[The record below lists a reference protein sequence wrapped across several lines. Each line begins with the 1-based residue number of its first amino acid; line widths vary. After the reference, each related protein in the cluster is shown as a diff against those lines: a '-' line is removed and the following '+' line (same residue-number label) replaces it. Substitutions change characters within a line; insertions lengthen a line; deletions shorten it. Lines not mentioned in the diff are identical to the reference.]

1 MIQRNLITELEQWA
15 KNPERK
21 PLVLRG
27 ARQVGKTTLVNEF
40 AKQFV
45 HFINLNLEKTDE
57 ADFFEKSND
66 IREVISKIFLFKNIQ
81 QDRQPT
87 LIFIDE
93 IQNSPKA
100 VSMLRY
106 FYEEYPHFHV
116 ISAGSLL
123 ETLMDKHIS
132 FPVGRVQYMT
142 LRPCSFS
149 EFLGAIGKTAL
160 KQAVENIDIPE
171 GMNELMS
178 GFFKTYS
185 LIGGMP
191 EIVSNFAEY
200 QDIVRLTDIYNS
212 LLVGYKDDV
221 EKYAR
226 TETQKNVIR
235 LILSVGWTQASQ
247 QISLGNFAQSA
258 YKAREMGEAFRTLE
272 KTHVLE
278 LCYPT
283 TSAILPI
290 LPETKRKPK
299 LFWFDTG
306 LVNFVAG
313 VQQEILGVTDIQD
326 AWRGNSAE
334 QIVAQELISSTS
346 NVEAKRNFWVRGTQ
360 SSSAE
365 VDFVKNINGRLIP
378 IEVKSG
384 HNAHLRSLHQF
395 MNASNQE
402 IAVRIWSKA
411 FSIDEVK
418 TQEGKIFKL
427 YNVPFYYVAFL
438 DKILKNK

>member
-1 MIQRNLITELEQWA
+1 MIHRNLITEIENWA
-15 KNPERK
+15 KNPKRK

-40 AKQFV
+40 AKRFDHFV
-45 HFINLNLEKTDE
+45 SLNLEKRYE
-57 ADFFEKSND
+57 ALLFEESND
-66 IREVISKIFLFKNIQ
+66 IREVIAKIFLFKNIQ
-81 QDRQPT
+81 QDQKRT

-100 VSMLRY
+100 VAMLRY
-106 FYEEYPHFHV
+106 FYEEFPQFHV
-116 ISAGSLL
+116 IAAGSLL
-123 ETLMDKHIS
+123 ETLMDTHIS

-149 EFLGAIGKTAL
+149 EFLGAIGKTEL
-160 KQAVENIDIPE
+160 KKATENLEIPF

-178 GFFKTYS
+178 DMFKTYS

-191 EIVSNFAEY
+191 EVVSNFAEH

-226 TETQKNVIR
+226 TETQKNIIR
-235 LILSVGWTQASQ
+235 LILSVGWTRAAQ

-258 YKAREMGEAFRTLE
+258 YRAREVGEAFRTLE
-272 KTHVLE
+272 KTHVVE
-278 LCYPT
+278 LSYPT
-283 TSAILPI
+283 TSAVLPI

-313 VQQEILGVTDIQD
+313 VQQEILEVADLQD

-346 NVEAKRNFWVRGTQ
+346 HVGAKRYFWVRGTQ

-365 VDFVKNINGRLIP
+365 VDFVQNINGRLIP

-395 MNASNQE
+395 MNASNQD
-402 IAVRIWSKA
+402 IAVRVWNNPL
-411 FSIDEVK
+411 SIDEVK

-427 YNVPFYYVAFL
+427 YNVPYYYVEHL
-438 DKILKNK
+438 DKLLGNK